1 MQLYEIRSPILG
13 YVKTCIS
20 AQNRHDFTRS
30 NRGIKTATKCIHHSF
45 TTVQRRRTHA
55 RGMTSP
61 YIIRQLGQGQGLLVK
76 TSFTVR
82 QRIYDCLFTF
92 FRNRNGN
99 CTSWFFAFQCWY
111 RHCWLGA
118 WNFSY
123 REASLIQVDHGKTSP
138 LNKG

>member
-1 MQLYEIRSPILG
+1 MY
-13 YVKTCIS
+13 T
-20 AQNRHDFTRS
+20 
-30 NRGIKTATKCIHHSF
+30 SF

-92 FRNRNGN
+92 FSEIETVIVLHG
-99 CTSWFFAFQCWY
+99 F
-111 RHCWLGA
+111 LP
-118 WNFSY
+118 FSAGIDTVGWAPGIFPIG
-123 REASLIQVDHGKTSP
+123 RPV
-138 LNKG
+138 